1 MRRLILVFLLT
12 SLTCAAQEQAPL
24 PAKPDPKDRPIEAT
38 NAQKPLL
45 VIPAGTKVVLALTR
59 PVWSNMAKPGDSI
72 YAKTTFPVATGS
84 AVAIPPGT
92 YAEGRIIALTKPKW
106 TSAHAEFLIQF
117 TKLIFING
125 YVIEFPAPLRDAGAQ
140 VQQVSVTTTSRPD
153 APDDV
158 IPAVAPV
165 YVEVSSSSDILLD
178 NAAQI
183 EMVLQVPLA
192 LDADSVAAAA
202 RKSKR
207 QPILPVKSATLCRPT
222 PATPGTPDT
231 VIPGTPAT
239 PGTPDTVIP
248 GGPGMPDIVIP
259 GTPGTPGTSDTVI
272 SGSPGS
278 PEIPCPRPPFVTSGP
293 KVQPTYTKS
302 FRVESG
308 VHLDGKQLAPGTY
321 ELKWKGGSPSA
332 QVDIRQNGSVIA
344 SVPARV
350 VTLSRKAPADASATR
365 TNADGSLS
373 VESVRFVG
381 ETFALYFD
389 VGGS

>member
-1 MRRLILVFLLT
+1 MRRLILALLLT
-12 SLTCAAQEQAPL
+12 SLTCAAQEQASV
-24 PAKPDPKDRPIEAT
+24 PAKPDPKD
-38 NAQKPLL
+38 QKVETTTTEKRLL
-45 VIPAGTKVVLALTR
+45 IIPAGTKVVLALAR
-59 PVWSNMAKPGDSI
+59 PVWANMAKPGDTI
-72 YAKTTFPVATGS
+72 YARTTFPVATGS

-125 YVIEFPAPLRDAGAQ
+125 YVIEFPAAPRDAGAQ
-140 VQQVSVTTTSRPD
+140 VQEVSMTAGPQPG
-153 APDDV
+153 APNDV
-158 IPAVAPV
+158 IPALAPV

-202 RKSKR
+202 RKTKR
-207 QPILPVKSATLCRPT
+207 QLILPVRSATLCRPT

-278 PEIPCPRPPFVTSGP
+278 PEIPCPSPPFVTSGP
-293 KVQPTYTKS
+293 KVPPTYTKS
-302 FRVESG
+302 FRVESD
-308 VHLDGKQLAPGTY
+308 VRLAGKPLAAGTY
-321 ELKWKGGSPSA
+321 QLKWKGWSTSA
-332 QVDIRQNGSVIA
+332 HVDILQNGGVVA
-344 SVPARV
+344 TVPARV
-350 VTLSRKAPADASATR
+350 VTLSRKAAADASATR
-365 TNADGSLS
+365 TNTDGSVL